1 MRIDAVLVN
10 ALIRGIFRLLC
21 RMDIGAMKAIP
32 RAGPALIVMNH
43 ISFLEAPLIACF
55 AASPS
60 LAALSKKENLSS
72 PLYWYF
78 ARLWNAI
85 PIDRG
90 GVDTESFKR
99 CLAWIDKGGV
109 LGLAPEGTRSR
120 DGVLQ
125 RGKAG
130 VAMLAQKA
138 GVPVWPVAHWG
149 AENFSSMLKRFRRP
163 AIHVR
168 VGAPYMI
175 EPAGSMTKTVRQEV
189 ADDIMASIAALMPP
203 AYRGPY
209 GDSAERQAR
218 HLKPWSPS
226 GARPR
231 TD

>member
-1 MRIDAVLVN
+1 MRIDAIAVN

-21 RMDIGAMKAIP
+21 RMDVRAMEALP
-32 RAGPALIVMNH
+32 RRGPALLVMNH
-43 ISFLEAPLIACF
+43 ISFLEAPLVATF

-60 LAALSKKENLSS
+60 LAALSKKENLSN

-78 ARLWNAI
+78 AKIWHAI
-85 PIDRG
+85 PIDRD

-99 CLAWIDKGGV
+99 CLDWIGRGGV

-120 DGVLQ
+120 DGVLR

-138 GVPVWPVAHWG
+138 GAPIWPVAHWG
-149 AENFSSMLKRFRRP
+149 VEDFGPMLKRFKRP

-168 VGAPYMI
+168 VGAPYTI
-175 EPAGSMTKTVRQEV
+175 EAEGSMTKTVRQEI
-189 ADDIMASIAALMPP
+189 ADDIMASIAALMPM

-209 GDSAERQAR
+209 RDSADSKPR
-218 HLKPWSPS
+218 HLKPWLPVASAS
-226 GARPR
+226 SS
-231 TD
+231 